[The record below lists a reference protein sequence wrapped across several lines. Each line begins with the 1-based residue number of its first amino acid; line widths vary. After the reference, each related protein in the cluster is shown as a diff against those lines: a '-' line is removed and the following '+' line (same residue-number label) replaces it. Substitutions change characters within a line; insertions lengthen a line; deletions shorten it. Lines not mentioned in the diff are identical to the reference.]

1 MIETIVAV
9 VGAVS
14 TLAGVGIG
22 VAGYRSQAAL
32 LRLQA
37 AQLQRQTEDAERA
50 QRLAEAAERR
60 AQAAERRAV
69 EAGQQ
74 RVAQEENADR
84 ARERRLLLA
93 HARHFT
99 VEAERNAVRVGY
111 RGRFPVTDVRVYW
124 RGTDITPGG
133 LGLGLSVPSD
143 LAPYDPRAG
152 ILVAP
157 VPGLPDGTRPAFA
170 DIHVDF
176 TDVHDRRWRRRGN
189 GALLLRGGN
198 GEWDPAP
205 TSWLEDDPAQPWDPR
220 SVGHQPQGWPQRQ
233 LPPLP
238 WPAAVP
244 GLPEPGT
251 APITGLPDGRPRPTY
266 GDTPLSS
273 DRLLRAQPKTKASR
287 PAERQGQWYTAQPVA
302 PEHPRPPMLPVLAVL
317 GIGLGVI
324 CLLFLAF

>member
-1 MIETIVAV
+1 MIRVIETIVAV

-22 VAGYRSQAAL
+22 VAGYRSQVAL

-74 RVAQEENADR
+74 RVAQEGNTGR

-99 VEAERNAVRVGY
+99 VEAERNVVRAGY

-124 RGTDITPGG
+124 RETDITPGG
-133 LGLGLSVPSD
+133 LDLSVPPD
-143 LAPYDPRAG
+143 LASYDPRAG
-152 ILVAP
+152 TLVAP

-205 TSWLEDDPAQPWDPR
+205 TTWLDDDPAQPWD
-220 SVGHQPQGWPQRQ
+220 GHQSQGWPQPQ

-244 GLPEPGT
+244 ALPEPGT
-251 APITGLPDGRPRPTY
+251 APITGLPDSRPRPTY
-266 GDTPLSS
+266 GDILLPS
-273 DRLLRAQPKTKASR
+273 DRLLRAQPKTKACR
-287 PAERQGQWYTAQPVA
+287 AAERQGQWYTARPVVPEQPRARV
-302 PEHPRPPMLPVLAVL
+302 LSVLAVL